1 MPSSVPLT
9 NAIAQNSV
17 DFNNQ
22 TPTNASGLFRYK
34 INNYSGTRTFT
45 ESDLNSVCI
54 FNNVGNIVNVTL
66 SSSGFSE
73 VPPVGAEI
81 IFYSLTG
88 NIKIN
93 TGGSA
98 VLKYSVGNYTTG
110 TAGAGKI
117 IHKGNNVWYFA
128 SANASPQLY
137 PWTNCCS
144 ESAELYQIA
153 TAPGFSAARKSYTDS
168 GATYP
173 YNGTVYDGSLY
184 YRIVNGAVGTQ
195 YNNCAETTRN
205 YNTSYTFYDSPDP
218 IYGTY
223 VNLVSVAGLSIAAPE
238 DFLGYK
244 FFTEAV
250 GNQYDC
256 YTANQANTTYYTNNN
271 TPCYAVTFTNGYVTS
286 YSYQP

>member
-9 NAIAQNSV
+9 NAIAQNTV

-34 INNYSGTRTFT
+34 INNYTGQGTFT
-45 ESDLNSVCI
+45 DVDLNSVCI

-66 SSSGFSE
+66 SSSGFSV

-88 NIKIN
+88 NIRLN

-98 VLKYSVGNYTTG
+98 VLNYSVGNYTTQ

-117 IHKGNNVWYFA
+117 IHKGNHVWYFA
-128 SANASPQLY
+128 SANASPQQY
-137 PWTNCCS
+137 SWTNCCS

-153 TAPGFSAARKSYTDS
+153 TVPGFNSSLKSYTDS
-168 GATYP
+168 GAASP

-184 YRIVNGAVGTQ
+184 YRIVNGVYVSTSPD
-195 YNNCAETTRN
+195 CASTTLN

-223 VNLVSVAGLSIAAPE
+223 VNLVSVAGLTESQPNTLI
-238 DFLGYK
+238 GYK
-244 FFTEAV
+244 FFTQAV

-256 YTANQANTTYYTNNN
+256 YGPNTVNGAYYTNNN
-271 TPCYAVTFTNGYVTS
+271 TPYYAVTFTNGYLTS
-286 YSYQP
+286 YSYSP